1 MANPYAQPI
10 DNLSAFTHP
19 TYRQQFRY
27 MNDKEGVA
35 LAHALLGK
43 FVESGYQRIVV
54 IESGTSPLIQIIRRL
69 PEFQLSN
76 LEFLQL
82 KIPRDQN
89 FNLYEWFMI
98 YLSPGERDELIELA
112 DKTGTRADL
121 LRVACDEFDL
131 ASFVGDE
138 TYDVHASIK
147 DERAYDLT
155 LVQHLH
161 DILRGT
167 HLSTVLTQPFLLFDE
182 YINSGTVLRIA
193 NAMFRLVVD
202 APQFKVSAFCMFIDD
217 SSKYPKV
224 AFSLYDKRSELACYE
239 RGAYPYENRVD
250 LIGYYYVVQP
260 DRFQKVELA
269 TYANQL
275 DAGSESPEQFYERVS
290 VAVKS
295 HQLTDALRRNLVE
308 PQVSAYVTDNDVA
321 RHVLRQLELA
331 YGGATIYSDLLDQVF
346 EIYAPAWSP
355 MPVHNHLDY
364 WNGFAAIADNERAV
378 VEELAADYA
387 QYRTSVLHDIVQRLL
402 ANNAEWNARIET
414 IVKEEQS

>member
-19 TYRQQFRY
+19 TYHQQFRY

-35 LAHALLGK
+35 LAHRLLDK
-43 FVESGYQRIVV
+43 FVESEYQHIVI

-69 PEFQLSN
+69 PEFQQSN
-76 LEFLQL
+76 LELLQL

-89 FNLYEWFMI
+89 LNLYEWFMT
-98 YLSPGERDELIELA
+98 YLSPGERGEIIELA
-112 DKTGTRADL
+112 DEVGTRADL
-121 LRVACDEFDL
+121 LHVACDEFDI

-138 TYDVHASIK
+138 TYDVYASIK
-147 DERAYDLT
+147 DERTYDLT

-167 HLSTVLTQPFLLFDE
+167 HLSAVLTQPFLLFDE

-193 NAMFRLVVD
+193 NAMLRLVVD
-202 APQFKVSAFCMFIDD
+202 APQFKVSAFCMFVDD
-217 SSKYPKV
+217 FTKYPKV

-239 RGAYPYENRVD
+239 RGSYPYENRVD

-269 TYANQL
+269 TYASQL
-275 DAGSESPEQFYERVS
+275 DASAESPEPLYEKVLA
-290 VAVKS
+290 VVKS
-295 HQLTDALRRNLVE
+295 HALTDALRSNLVE

-321 RHVLRQLELA
+321 RHVVVQLELA
-331 YGGATIYSDLLDQVF
+331 YGGASIHSDLLDQVF

-355 MPVHNHLDY
+355 MPVRNHLDY
-364 WNGFAAIADNERAV
+364 WNGFAAIADKERAV
-378 VEELAADYA
+378 VEELATDYA
-387 QYRTSVLHDIVQRLL
+387 QYRMSVLHDIVQRLL

-414 IVKEEQS
+414 VVKEEQS